1 MADYAKANL
10 RDLEDLAEK
19 HGFGASQ
26 EMRSA
31 GGALGSE
38 GTGLSLQRVKPGKR
52 HAFGHSHAE
61 DEEIYVV
68 LSGAGSIR
76 LDEDVV
82 EVGPMDA
89 IRVAP
94 GVTRGFDAGPE
105 GLELLAF
112 GTHHEGD
119 AEMAPDFWDA

>member
-1 MADYAKANL
+1 MPDYAKTNL

-19 HGFGASQ
+19 HGFGESQ

-31 GGALGSE
+31 GASLGSE
-38 GTGLSLQRVKPGKR
+38 RVGLSLQRVKPGRR

-76 LDEDVV
+76 LDDEVV
-82 EVGPMDA
+82 AVKTMDA

-94 GVTRGFDAGPE
+94 GVTRGFEAGPE
-105 GLELLAF
+105 GLEMLAF

-119 AEMAPDFWDA
+119 AEMAADFWDA